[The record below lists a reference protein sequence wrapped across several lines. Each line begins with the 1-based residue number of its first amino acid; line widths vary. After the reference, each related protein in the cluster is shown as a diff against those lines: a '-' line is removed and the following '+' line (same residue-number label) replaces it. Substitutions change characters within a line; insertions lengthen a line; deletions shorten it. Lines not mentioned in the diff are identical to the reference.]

1 MDFNRRN
8 FLKGISLTALAGA
21 AGRTSAS
28 DGDGI
33 IVTRKGSAQP
43 WIDVDV
49 LVVGGG
55 PAGVCAAIAAA
66 RNGAKTLVV
75 ERGNCLG
82 GMATRGLV
90 GPFMTCYDK
99 SGKTQIIRGLFNE
112 IVERLVVRGAA
123 IHPRDCRSGTAFTSW
138 IKVGHDHCTPFE
150 PEALKLLLDE
160 MCAEAG
166 VKVLFHADF
175 AEPIMD
181 GARIAGARLF
191 TKAGMRDVRAKVVV
205 DASGD
210 GDVAFRAGVPTEYG
224 DPKGKRVQ
232 PASMFFRIGN
242 CDLKAITADIEAN
255 KDNFYRKDGVNY
267 RSLHWRVSEARA
279 AGDWNLKRVS
289 IGLFRGVKED
299 EWSINT
305 SRIMG
310 VDSTDPESWSAAEA
324 EGRAQVDQIFR
335 FFRKYVPGCKDAR
348 LLCSGSTIGVR
359 ESRHIFGEYR
369 LTVDDCLEGR
379 VPADAILLASNSV
392 DVHGRFGPMSNQYMT
407 VKNGEWYGVP
417 YRCLVPQKVE
427 NLLVAGRCLSAE
439 SEAAGAVR
447 VMPPV
452 MAMGQA
458 AGTAAALCVKTGAT
472 PRTLDATALVK
483 TLKDQGAFLG

>member
-1 MDFNRRN
+1 MNRRE
-8 FLKGISLTALAGA
+8 FIRGAAAGA
-21 AGRTSAS
+21 AGSVLGGCATSPAPS
-28 DGDGI
+28 SSLI
-33 IVTRKGSAQP
+33 PRPSSLATSY
-43 WIDVDV
+43 DVAV
-49 LVVGGG
+49 MGGG
-55 PAGVCAAIAAA
+55 PAGSCAAIAAA

-99 SGKTQIIRGLFNE
+99 NGANQVIRGLFEE
-112 IVERLVVRGAA
+112 IVERMVAKGGA
-123 IHPRDCRSGTAFTSW
+123 IHPKDCRAGTAFTSW

-150 PEALKLLLDE
+150 PECLKLVLDE

-166 VKVLFHADF
+166 VTVLFHADF
-175 AEPIMD
+175 VEPLMD
-181 GARIAGARLF
+181 GATIRGVRLF
-191 TKAGMRDVRAKVVV
+191 TKGGMRDVGAKIVI
-205 DASGD
+205 DATGD
-210 GDVAFRAGVPTEYG
+210 GDVAFRAGVPTEFG
-224 DPKGKRVQ
+224 DSAAKRVQ

-267 RSLHWRVSEARA
+267 RSLHWRVAEAKA

-299 EWSINT
+299 EWFINT
-305 SRIMG
+305 SRLMG
-310 VDSTDPESWSAAEA
+310 VNSTDPESWSAAET
-324 EGRAQVDQIFR
+324 EGRKQVDQIFR

-348 LLCSGSTIGVR
+348 LLCTGSTVGVR
-359 ESRHIFGEYR
+359 ESRHIYGEYR
-369 LTVDDCLEGR
+369 LTVDDCLHGR
-379 VPADAILLASNSV
+379 RPPDTILCAANSV
-392 DVHGRFGPMSNQYMT
+392 DIHGRFGPMSNQYMT
-407 VKNGEWYGVP
+407 VQDGDYYGVP
-417 YRCLVPQKVE
+417 YRCLVPLKVE
-427 NLLVAGRCLSAE
+427 NLLVAGRCLSAT

-458 AGTAAALCVKTGAT
+458 AGTAAALCLKTGAT
-472 PRTLDATALVK
+472 PRTLDTARLVA
-483 TLKDQGAFLG
+483 TLKAQKAFLG